1 MASEL
6 SMNGRKKIETLQQDF
21 NEKFEY
27 LNLTFFDN
35 TGIEIPKDKTLSEIR
50 KSKGEDISIIASLK
64 ISTLEKKFEEEI
76 GINVEVSYKKGGQI
90 LHTVDQ
96 NQLTLNEL
104 NEWCAQ
110 NGCEKF
116 ETKAS
121 SKGTKNEVKE
131 NKTKVDDDAALQQ
144 ELFNAIKQLYPE
156 AEAKK
161 IGEDT
166 HLDIFISRI
175 YPKRGAHLFFN
186 TAKNDIK
193 VGFYCRDEEFVLKVL
208 SNSSKIE
215 SYANGIRI
223 LNNPKFSDAITAVAA
238 AKLFITDILSA
249 IKDTEQES
257 KPVNK
262 EPLPPTLK
270 PEPKAEQKI
279 TPKPAPEKQIS
290 QDNNDEVDLL
300 AGMNKAKPKPSPLP
314 KVSKATQVESEEE
327 EIEEHIEENEI
338 EEVSAANDKSELS
351 SLLSKINKVPEV
363 EDEKIKEEPE
373 ESEIEEKIE
382 ENEVKEASDANEKSE
397 LSSLLSK
404 INKVPEFEEEKIE
417 EEPEENEIEEQI
429 EEEVEA
435 EENALEE
442 TPAAENKTDLSSLLS
457 RLNIPTS
464 NKSKDVEPEKEEEIE
479 KKETPNEK
487 PVTKPAPVVK
497 KAILSNF
504 DITDKIIINKLC
516 ERIKQE
522 RILPHLP
529 YINTALGKE
538 NYSVDNH
545 VANFFLSKV
554 FISDQ
559 NMEGFLYVNMD
570 GFHSNCIDKNE
581 MQPIFAWSGVKDI
594 KYSEDGNNAKID
606 LVAEQ
611 GELTIRAEGSHALKI
626 LHHIY
631 LYAWKEAND
640 KFANESII
648 IWNVVEEMGIKLNSY
663 PTQEAYIQ

>member
-21 NEKFEY
+21 NQKFEY

-131 NKTKVDDDAALQQ
+131 NKAKVDDDAALQQ
-144 ELFNAIKQLYPE
+144 ELFNEIKQLYLE

-186 TAKNDIK
+186 TAKNNIK

-223 LNNPKFSDAITAVAA
+223 LNNPEFSDAITAVAA

-249 IKDTEQES
+249 INDTEQES
-257 KPVNK
+257 KPVSK

-270 PEPKAEQKI
+270 PEPKPEQKI
-279 TPKPAPEKQIS
+279 TPKPAHKKQIS
-290 QDNNDEVDLL
+290 EDNNEENEEVDLL
-300 AGMNKAKPKPSPLP
+300 ADMNKANPKPSPSP
-314 KVSKATQVESEEE
+314 KVSKATKAESVEE
-327 EIEEHIEENEI
+327 EIEEEIEEEVEEEIEEEIEENEV
-338 EEVSAANDKSELS
+338 EEASDVNEKSELS

-363 EDEKIKEEPE
+363 EEEE
-373 ESEIEEKIE
+373 EIEE
-382 ENEVKEASDANEKSE
+382 D
-397 LSSLLSK
+397 
-404 INKVPEFEEEKIE
+404 PEEEE
-417 EEPEENEIEEQI
+417 EEI

-435 EENALEE
+435 EENAIDE
-442 TPAAENKTDLSSLLS
+442 TPATENKTDLSSLLS

-464 NKSKDVEPEKEEEIE
+464 NKSKDVEPEQEEEIE
-479 KKETPNEK
+479 VKETPVEK

-504 DITDKIIINKLC
+504 DITDKITINKLC

-663 PTQEAYIQ
+663 PTQEAYIK

>member
-6 SMNGRKKIETLQQDF
+6 SMNGRKKIETLQEDF

-27 LNLTFFDN
+27 LNLTFFDY

-76 GINVEVSYKKGGQI
+76 GVKVEVSYKKGGQI
-90 LHTVDQ
+90 LHTINQ

-116 ETKAS
+116 ETKPS
-121 SKGTKNEVKE
+121 SRGTKSEVKE
-131 NKTKVDDDAALQQ
+131 NKAKVGDDAALQH
-144 ELFNAIKQLYPE
+144 EIFNAIKQLYPE
-156 AEAKK
+156 ADAKK
-161 IGEDT
+161 IGEDN

-186 TAKNDIK
+186 TAKDDIK

-208 SNSSKIE
+208 SNSSNIE

-223 LNNPKFSDAITAVAA
+223 LNNPEFSDAITAVAA
-238 AKLFITDILSA
+238 ANFFITDILSA
-249 IKDTEQES
+249 INDTEQES
-257 KPVNK
+257 KPVK

-279 TPKPAPEKQIS
+279 TPNPAQKKQIS
-290 QDNNDEVDLL
+290 EDNNDENEEVDLL
-300 AGMNKAKPKPSPLP
+300 AGMNKANPKPSPSP
-314 KVSKATQVESEEE
+314 KVSKATQVETEEE
-327 EIEEHIEENEI
+327 EIEEQIEENDDEEI
-338 EEVSAANDKSELS
+338 EE
-351 SLLSKINKVPEV
+351 
-363 EDEKIKEEPE
+363 
-373 ESEIEEKIE
+373 
-382 ENEVKEASDANEKSE
+382 ASTANEKSE

-404 INKVPEFEEEKIE
+404 INKELEVEEDEIQEESKEEEVE
-417 EEPEENEIEEQI
+417 EELEENEAEENEIEE
-429 EEEVEA
+429 
-435 EENALEE
+435 
-442 TPAAENKTDLSSLLS
+442 TPDAENKTDLSSLLS
-457 RLNIPTS
+457 KLNIPTS
-464 NKSKDVEPEKEEEIE
+464 NKSKDVELDQEEVEE
-479 KKETPNEK
+479 KETPKEK
-487 PVTKPAPVVK
+487 PVAKPTPVVK

-504 DITDKIIINKLC
+504 DITDKPTINKLC

-522 RILPHLP
+522 KILPHLP
-529 YINTALGKE
+529 YINTALEKE

-554 FISDQ
+554 YISDQ

-570 GFHSNCIDKNE
+570 GFHSNCIDKGE
-581 MQPIFAWSGVKDI
+581 MQPIFSWSGVKDI

>member
-223 LNNPKFSDAITAVAA
+223 LNNPEFSDAITAVAA

-249 IKDTEQES
+249 INDTEQES
-257 KPVNK
+257 KPVSK

-270 PEPKAEQKI
+270 PEPKPEQKI
-279 TPKPAPEKQIS
+279 TPKPAQKKQIS
-290 QDNNDEVDLL
+290 EDNNDESDEVDLL
-300 AGMNKAKPKPSPLP
+300 AGMNKANPKPSPSP
-314 KVSKATQVESEEE
+314 KVSKATQAESVEE
-327 EIEEHIEENEI
+327 EIEEEI
-338 EEVSAANDKSELS
+338 EED
-351 SLLSKINKVPEV
+351 
-363 EDEKIKEEPE
+363 
-373 ESEIEEKIE
+373 IEEEIE
-382 ENEVKEASDANEKSE
+382 ENEVEEASDANEKSE

-404 INKVPEFEEEKIE
+404 INKVPEVGEDEIE
-417 EEPEENEIEEQI
+417 EEPEEEEI

-435 EENALEE
+435 EENAIDE
-442 TPAAENKTDLSSLLS
+442 TPATENKTDLSSLLS

-504 DITDKIIINKLC
+504 DITDKITINKLC

>member
-6 SMNGRKKIETLQQDF
+6 SMNGRKKIETLQEDF

-27 LNLTFFDN
+27 LNLTFFDY

-76 GINVEVSYKKGGQI
+76 GVKVEVSYKKGGQI
-90 LHTVDQ
+90 LHTINQ

-116 ETKAS
+116 ETKPS
-121 SKGTKNEVKE
+121 SRGTKSEVKE
-131 NKTKVDDDAALQQ
+131 NKAKVGDDAALQH
-144 ELFNAIKQLYPE
+144 EIFNAIKQLYPE
-156 AEAKK
+156 ADAKK
-161 IGEDT
+161 IGEDN

-186 TAKNDIK
+186 TAKDDIK

-208 SNSSKIE
+208 SNSSNIE

-223 LNNPKFSDAITAVAA
+223 LNNPEFSDAITAVAA
-238 AKLFITDILSA
+238 ANFFITDILSA
-249 IKDTEQES
+249 INDTEQES
-257 KPVNK
+257 KPVK

-279 TPKPAPEKQIS
+279 TPNPAQKKQIS
-290 QDNNDEVDLL
+290 EDNNDENEEVDLL
-300 AGMNKAKPKPSPLP
+300 AGMNKANPKPSPSP
-314 KVSKATQVESEEE
+314 KVSKATQVESKEE
-327 EIEEHIEENEI
+327 EIEEQIEENDDEEI
-338 EEVSAANDKSELS
+338 EE
-351 SLLSKINKVPEV
+351 
-363 EDEKIKEEPE
+363 
-373 ESEIEEKIE
+373 
-382 ENEVKEASDANEKSE
+382 ASTANEKSE

-404 INKVPEFEEEKIE
+404 INKELEVEEDEIQEESKEEEVE
-417 EEPEENEIEEQI
+417 EELEENEAEENEIEE
-429 EEEVEA
+429 
-435 EENALEE
+435 
-442 TPAAENKTDLSSLLS
+442 TPDAENKTDLSSLLS
-457 RLNIPTS
+457 KLNIPTS
-464 NKSKDVEPEKEEEIE
+464 NKSKDVELDQEEVE
-479 KKETPNEK
+479 ETPKEK
-487 PVTKPAPVVK
+487 PVAKPTPVVK

-504 DITDKIIINKLC
+504 DITDKPTINKLC

-522 RILPHLP
+522 KILPHLP
-529 YINTALGKE
+529 YINTALEKE

-554 FISDQ
+554 YISDQ

-570 GFHSNCIDKNE
+570 GFHSNCIDKGA
-581 MQPIFAWSGVKDI
+581 MQPIFSWSGVKDI

>member
-6 SMNGRKKIETLQQDF
+6 SMNGRKKIETLQEDF

-27 LNLTFFDN
+27 LNLTFFDY

-76 GINVEVSYKKGGQI
+76 GVKVEVSYKKGGQI
-90 LHTVDQ
+90 LHTINQ

-116 ETKAS
+116 ETKPS
-121 SKGTKNEVKE
+121 SRGTKSEVKE
-131 NKTKVDDDAALQQ
+131 NKAKVGDDAALQH

-156 AEAKK
+156 ADAKK
-161 IGEDT
+161 IGEDN

-186 TAKNDIK
+186 TAKDDIK

-208 SNSSKIE
+208 SNSSNIE

-223 LNNPKFSDAITAVAA
+223 LNNPEFSDAITAVAA
-238 AKLFITDILSA
+238 ANFFITDILSA
-249 IKDTEQES
+249 INDTEQES
-257 KPVNK
+257 KPVK

-279 TPKPAPEKQIS
+279 TPKPAQKKQIS
-290 QDNNDEVDLL
+290 EDKNDENEEVDLL
-300 AGMNKAKPKPSPLP
+300 AGMNKANPKPSPSP

-327 EIEEHIEENEI
+327 EIEEQFEENDEEEI
-338 EEVSAANDKSELS
+338 EEASA
-351 SLLSKINKVPEV
+351 
-363 EDEKIKEEPE
+363 
-373 ESEIEEKIE
+373 
-382 ENEVKEASDANEKSE
+382 ANEKSE

-404 INKVPEFEEEKIE
+404 INKEPEVEEDEIQEESKEEEIE
-417 EEPEENEIEEQI
+417 EELEENE
-429 EEEVEA
+429 A
-435 EENALEE
+435 EESEIEE
-442 TPAAENKTDLSSLLS
+442 TPDAENKTDLSSLLS
-457 RLNIPTS
+457 KLNIPTS
-464 NKSKDVEPEKEEEIE
+464 NKSKDVELDQEEVEE
-479 KKETPNEK
+479 KETPKEK
-487 PVTKPAPVVK
+487 LVAKPTPVVK

-504 DITDKIIINKLC
+504 DITDKPTITKLC

-522 RILPHLP
+522 KILPHLP
-529 YINTALGKE
+529 YINTALEKE

-554 FISDQ
+554 YISDQ

-570 GFHSNCIDKNE
+570 GFHSNCIDKGE
-581 MQPIFAWSGVKDI
+581 MQPIFSWSGVKDI
-594 KYSEDGNNAKID
+594 KYSEDGNNAQID

>member
-21 NEKFEY
+21 NQKFEY

-131 NKTKVDDDAALQQ
+131 NKAKVDDDAALQQ
-144 ELFNAIKQLYPE
+144 ELFNAIKQLYLE

-186 TAKNDIK
+186 TAKNNIK

-223 LNNPKFSDAITAVAA
+223 LNNPEFSDAVTAVAA

-249 IKDTEQES
+249 INDTEQES
-257 KPVNK
+257 KPVSK

-270 PEPKAEQKI
+270 PEPKPEQKI
-279 TPKPAPEKQIS
+279 TPKPAHKKQIS
-290 QDNNDEVDLL
+290 EDNNEENEEVDLL
-300 AGMNKAKPKPSPLP
+300 ADMNKANPKPSPSP
-314 KVSKATQVESEEE
+314 KVSKATKAESVEE
-327 EIEEHIEENEI
+327 EIEEEI
-338 EEVSAANDKSELS
+338 EE
-351 SLLSKINKVPEV
+351 EV
-363 EDEKIKEEPE
+363 EEEVE
-373 ESEIEEKIE
+373 EEIE
-382 ENEVKEASDANEKSE
+382 ENEVEEASDANEKSE

-404 INKVPEFEEEKIE
+404 INKVPEVEEEEEEIE
-417 EEPEENEIEEQI
+417 EEEEEI

-435 EENALEE
+435 EENAIDE
-442 TPAAENKTDLSSLLS
+442 TPATENKTDLSSLLS

-464 NKSKDVEPEKEEEIE
+464 NKSKDVEPEQEKEIE
-479 KKETPNEK
+479 EKETPIEK

-504 DITDKIIINKLC
+504 DITDKITINKLC

-663 PTQEAYIQ
+663 PTQEAYIK

>member
-6 SMNGRKKIETLQQDF
+6 SMNGRKKIETLQEDF

-35 TGIEIPKDKTLSEIR
+35 IGIEIPKDKTLSEIR

-76 GINVEVSYKKGGQI
+76 GVKVEVSYKKGGQI
-90 LHTVDQ
+90 LHTINQ

-116 ETKAS
+116 ETKPS
-121 SKGTKNEVKE
+121 SRGTKSEVKE
-131 NKTKVDDDAALQQ
+131 NKAKVGDDAALQH
-144 ELFNAIKQLYPE
+144 EIFNAIKQLYPE
-156 AEAKK
+156 ADAKK
-161 IGEDT
+161 IGEDN

-186 TAKNDIK
+186 TAKDDIK

-208 SNSSKIE
+208 SNSSNIE

-223 LNNPKFSDAITAVAA
+223 LNNPEFSDAITAVAA
-238 AKLFITDILSA
+238 ANFFITDILSA
-249 IKDTEQES
+249 INDTEQES
-257 KPVNK
+257 KPVK

-279 TPKPAPEKQIS
+279 TPNPAQKKQIS
-290 QDNNDEVDLL
+290 EDNNDENEEVDLL
-300 AGMNKAKPKPSPLP
+300 AGMNKANPKPSPSP
-314 KVSKATQVESEEE
+314 KVSKATQVETEEE
-327 EIEEHIEENEI
+327 EIEEQIEENDDEEI
-338 EEVSAANDKSELS
+338 EE
-351 SLLSKINKVPEV
+351 
-363 EDEKIKEEPE
+363 
-373 ESEIEEKIE
+373 
-382 ENEVKEASDANEKSE
+382 ASTANEKSE

-404 INKVPEFEEEKIE
+404 INKELEVEEDEIQEESKEEEVE
-417 EEPEENEIEEQI
+417 EELEENEAEENEIEE
-429 EEEVEA
+429 
-435 EENALEE
+435 
-442 TPAAENKTDLSSLLS
+442 TPDAENKTDLSSLLS
-457 RLNIPTS
+457 KLNIPTS
-464 NKSKDVEPEKEEEIE
+464 NKSKDVELDQEEVE
-479 KKETPNEK
+479 ETPKEK
-487 PVTKPAPVVK
+487 PVAKPTPVVK

-504 DITDKIIINKLC
+504 DITDKPTINKLC

-522 RILPHLP
+522 KILPHLP
-529 YINTALGKE
+529 YINTALEKE

-554 FISDQ
+554 YISDQ

-570 GFHSNCIDKNE
+570 GFHSNCIDKGA
-581 MQPIFAWSGVKDI
+581 MQPIFSWSGVKDI

-611 GELTIRAEGSHALKI
+611 GELTIRVEGSHALKI

>member
-6 SMNGRKKIETLQQDF
+6 SMNGRKKIETLQEDF

-27 LNLTFFDN
+27 LNLTFFDY

-76 GINVEVSYKKGGQI
+76 GVKVEVSYKKGGQI
-90 LHTVDQ
+90 LHTINQ

-116 ETKAS
+116 ETKPS
-121 SKGTKNEVKE
+121 SRGTKSEVKE
-131 NKTKVDDDAALQQ
+131 NKAKVGDDAALQH
-144 ELFNAIKQLYPE
+144 EIFNAIKQLYPE
-156 AEAKK
+156 ADAKK
-161 IGEDT
+161 IGEDN

-186 TAKNDIK
+186 TAKDDIK

-208 SNSSKIE
+208 SNSSNIE

-223 LNNPKFSDAITAVAA
+223 LNNPEFSDAITAVAA
-238 AKLFITDILSA
+238 ANFFITDILSA
-249 IKDTEQES
+249 INDTEQES
-257 KPVNK
+257 KPVK

-279 TPKPAPEKQIS
+279 TPNPAQKKQIS
-290 QDNNDEVDLL
+290 EDNNDENEEVDLL
-300 AGMNKAKPKPSPLP
+300 AGMNKANPKPSPSP
-314 KVSKATQVESEEE
+314 KVSKATQVETEEE
-327 EIEEHIEENEI
+327 EIEEQIEENDEEEI
-338 EEVSAANDKSELS
+338 EE
-351 SLLSKINKVPEV
+351 
-363 EDEKIKEEPE
+363 
-373 ESEIEEKIE
+373 
-382 ENEVKEASDANEKSE
+382 ASTANEKSE

-404 INKVPEFEEEKIE
+404 INKELEVEEDEIQEESKEEEVE
-417 EEPEENEIEEQI
+417 EELEENEAEENEIEE
-429 EEEVEA
+429 
-435 EENALEE
+435 
-442 TPAAENKTDLSSLLS
+442 TPDAENKTDLSSLLS
-457 RLNIPTS
+457 KLNIPTS
-464 NKSKDVEPEKEEEIE
+464 NKSKDVELDQEEVE
-479 KKETPNEK
+479 ETPKEK
-487 PVTKPAPVVK
+487 PVAKPTPVVK

-504 DITDKIIINKLC
+504 DITDKPTINKLC

-522 RILPHLP
+522 KILPHLP
-529 YINTALGKE
+529 YINTALEKE

-554 FISDQ
+554 YISDQ

-570 GFHSNCIDKNE
+570 GFHSNCIDKGA
-581 MQPIFAWSGVKDI
+581 MQPIFSWSGVKDI

>member
-6 SMNGRKKIETLQQDF
+6 SMNGRKKIETLQEDF

-27 LNLTFFDN
+27 LNLTFFDY

-76 GINVEVSYKKGGQI
+76 GVKVEVSYKKGGQI
-90 LHTVDQ
+90 LHTINQ

-116 ETKAS
+116 ETKPS
-121 SKGTKNEVKE
+121 SRGTKSEVKE
-131 NKTKVDDDAALQQ
+131 NKAKVGDDAALQH
-144 ELFNAIKQLYPE
+144 EIFNAIKQLYPE
-156 AEAKK
+156 ADAKK
-161 IGEDT
+161 IGEDN

-186 TAKNDIK
+186 TAKDDIK

-208 SNSSKIE
+208 SNSSNIE

-223 LNNPKFSDAITAVAA
+223 LNNPEFSDAITAVAA
-238 AKLFITDILSA
+238 ANFFITDILSA
-249 IKDTEQES
+249 INDTEQES
-257 KPVNK
+257 KPVK

-279 TPKPAPEKQIS
+279 TPNPAQKKQIS
-290 QDNNDEVDLL
+290 EDNNDENEEVDLL
-300 AGMNKAKPKPSPLP
+300 AGMNKANPKPSPSP
-314 KVSKATQVESEEE
+314 KVSKATQVETEEE
-327 EIEEHIEENEI
+327 EIEEQIEENDDEEI
-338 EEVSAANDKSELS
+338 EE
-351 SLLSKINKVPEV
+351 
-363 EDEKIKEEPE
+363 
-373 ESEIEEKIE
+373 
-382 ENEVKEASDANEKSE
+382 ASTANEKSE

-404 INKVPEFEEEKIE
+404 INKELEVEEDEIQEESKEEEVE
-417 EEPEENEIEEQI
+417 EELEENEAEENEIEE
-429 EEEVEA
+429 
-435 EENALEE
+435 
-442 TPAAENKTDLSSLLS
+442 TPDAENKTDLSSLLS
-457 RLNIPTS
+457 KLNIPTS
-464 NKSKDVEPEKEEEIE
+464 NKSKDVELDQEEVE
-479 KKETPNEK
+479 ETPKEK
-487 PVTKPAPVVK
+487 PVAKPTPVVK

-504 DITDKIIINKLC
+504 DITDKPTINKLC

-522 RILPHLP
+522 KILPHLP
-529 YINTALGKE
+529 YINTALEKE

-554 FISDQ
+554 YISDQ

-570 GFHSNCIDKNE
+570 GFHSNCIDKGA
-581 MQPIFAWSGVKDI
+581 MQPIFSWSGVKDI

>member
-6 SMNGRKKIETLQQDF
+6 SMNGRKKIETLQEDF

-27 LNLTFFDN
+27 LNLTFFDY

-76 GINVEVSYKKGGQI
+76 GVKVEVSYKKGGQI
-90 LHTVDQ
+90 LHTINQ

-116 ETKAS
+116 ETKPS
-121 SKGTKNEVKE
+121 SRGTKSEVKE
-131 NKTKVDDDAALQQ
+131 NKAKVGDDAALQH
-144 ELFNAIKQLYPE
+144 EIFNAIKQLYPE
-156 AEAKK
+156 ADAKK
-161 IGEDT
+161 IGEDN

-186 TAKNDIK
+186 TAKDDIK

-208 SNSSKIE
+208 SNSSNIE

-223 LNNPKFSDAITAVAA
+223 LNNPEFSDAITAVAA
-238 AKLFITDILSA
+238 ANFFITDILSA
-249 IKDTEQES
+249 INDTEQES
-257 KPVNK
+257 KPVK

-279 TPKPAPEKQIS
+279 TPNPAQKKQIS
-290 QDNNDEVDLL
+290 EDNNDENEEVDLL
-300 AGMNKAKPKPSPLP
+300 AGMNKANPKPSPSP
-314 KVSKATQVESEEE
+314 KVSKATQVETEEE
-327 EIEEHIEENEI
+327 EIEEQIEENDDEEI
-338 EEVSAANDKSELS
+338 EE
-351 SLLSKINKVPEV
+351 
-363 EDEKIKEEPE
+363 
-373 ESEIEEKIE
+373 
-382 ENEVKEASDANEKSE
+382 ASTANEKSE

-404 INKVPEFEEEKIE
+404 INKELEVEEDEIQEESKEEEVE
-417 EEPEENEIEEQI
+417 EELEKNEAEENEIEE
-429 EEEVEA
+429 
-435 EENALEE
+435 
-442 TPAAENKTDLSSLLS
+442 TPDAENKTDLSSLLS
-457 RLNIPTS
+457 KLNIPTS
-464 NKSKDVEPEKEEEIE
+464 NKSKDVELDQEEVE
-479 KKETPNEK
+479 ETPKEK
-487 PVTKPAPVVK
+487 PVAKPTPVVK

-504 DITDKIIINKLC
+504 DITDKPTINKLC

-522 RILPHLP
+522 KILPHLP
-529 YINTALGKE
+529 YINTALEKE

-554 FISDQ
+554 YISDQ

-570 GFHSNCIDKNE
+570 GFHSNCIDKGA
-581 MQPIFAWSGVKDI
+581 MQPIFSWSGVKDI

>member
-6 SMNGRKKIETLQQDF
+6 SMNGRKKIETLQEDF

-27 LNLTFFDN
+27 LNLTFFDY

-76 GINVEVSYKKGGQI
+76 GVKVEVSYKKGGQI
-90 LHTVDQ
+90 LHTINQ

-116 ETKAS
+116 ETKPS
-121 SKGTKNEVKE
+121 SRRTKSEVKE
-131 NKTKVDDDAALQQ
+131 NKAKVGDDAALQH
-144 ELFNAIKQLYPE
+144 EIFNAIKQLYPE
-156 AEAKK
+156 ADAKK
-161 IGEDT
+161 IGEDN

-186 TAKNDIK
+186 TAKDDIK

-208 SNSSKIE
+208 SNSSNIE

-223 LNNPKFSDAITAVAA
+223 LNNPEFSDAITAVAA
-238 AKLFITDILSA
+238 ANFFITDILSA
-249 IKDTEQES
+249 INDTEQES
-257 KPVNK
+257 KPVK

-279 TPKPAPEKQIS
+279 TPNPAQKKQIS
-290 QDNNDEVDLL
+290 ENNNDENEEVDLL
-300 AGMNKAKPKPSPLP
+300 AGMNKANPKPSPSP
-314 KVSKATQVESEEE
+314 KVSKATQVETEEE
-327 EIEEHIEENEI
+327 EIEEQIEENDDEEI
-338 EEVSAANDKSELS
+338 EE
-351 SLLSKINKVPEV
+351 
-363 EDEKIKEEPE
+363 
-373 ESEIEEKIE
+373 
-382 ENEVKEASDANEKSE
+382 ASTANEKSE

-404 INKVPEFEEEKIE
+404 INKELEVEEDEIQEESKEEEVE
-417 EEPEENEIEEQI
+417 EELEENEAEENEIEE
-429 EEEVEA
+429 
-435 EENALEE
+435 
-442 TPAAENKTDLSSLLS
+442 TPDAENKTDLSSLLS
-457 RLNIPTS
+457 KLNIPTS
-464 NKSKDVEPEKEEEIE
+464 NKSKDVELDQEEVE
-479 KKETPNEK
+479 ETPKEK
-487 PVTKPAPVVK
+487 PVAKPTPVVK

-504 DITDKIIINKLC
+504 DITDKPTINKLC

-522 RILPHLP
+522 KILPHLP
-529 YINTALGKE
+529 YINTALEKE

-554 FISDQ
+554 YISDQ

-570 GFHSNCIDKNE
+570 GFHSNCIDKGA
-581 MQPIFAWSGVKDI
+581 MQPIFSWSGVKDI

-611 GELTIRAEGSHALKI
+611 GELTIRVEGSHALKI

>member
-6 SMNGRKKIETLQQDF
+6 SMNGRKKIETLQEDF

-27 LNLTFFDN
+27 LNLTFFDY

-76 GINVEVSYKKGGQI
+76 GVKVEVSYKKGGQI
-90 LHTVDQ
+90 LHTINQ

-116 ETKAS
+116 ETKPS
-121 SKGTKNEVKE
+121 SRGTKSEVKE
-131 NKTKVDDDAALQQ
+131 NKAKVGDDAALQH
-144 ELFNAIKQLYPE
+144 EIFNAIKQLYPE
-156 AEAKK
+156 ADAKK
-161 IGEDT
+161 IGEDN

-186 TAKNDIK
+186 TAKDDIK

-208 SNSSKIE
+208 SNSSNIE

-223 LNNPKFSDAITAVAA
+223 LNNPEFSDAITAVAA
-238 AKLFITDILSA
+238 ANFFITDILSA
-249 IKDTEQES
+249 INDTEQES
-257 KPVNK
+257 KPVK

-279 TPKPAPEKQIS
+279 TPNPAQKKQIS
-290 QDNNDEVDLL
+290 EDNNDENEEVDLL
-300 AGMNKAKPKPSPLP
+300 AGMNKANPKPSPSP
-314 KVSKATQVESEEE
+314 KVSKATQVETEEE
-327 EIEEHIEENEI
+327 EIEEQIEENDDEEI
-338 EEVSAANDKSELS
+338 EE
-351 SLLSKINKVPEV
+351 
-363 EDEKIKEEPE
+363 
-373 ESEIEEKIE
+373 
-382 ENEVKEASDANEKSE
+382 ASTANEKSE

-404 INKVPEFEEEKIE
+404 INKELEVEEDEIQEESKEEEVE
-417 EEPEENEIEEQI
+417 EELEENEAEENEI
-429 EEEVEA
+429 
-435 EENALEE
+435 EE

-457 RLNIPTS
+457 KLNIPTS
-464 NKSKDVEPEKEEEIE
+464 NKSKDVELDQEEVE
-479 KKETPNEK
+479 ETPKEK
-487 PVTKPAPVVK
+487 PVAKPTPVVK

-504 DITDKIIINKLC
+504 DITDKPTINKLC

-522 RILPHLP
+522 KILPHLP
-529 YINTALGKE
+529 YINTALEKE

-554 FISDQ
+554 YISDQ

-570 GFHSNCIDKNE
+570 GFHSNCIDKGA
-581 MQPIFAWSGVKDI
+581 MQPIFSWSGVKDI

-611 GELTIRAEGSHALKI
+611 GELTIRVEGSHALKI

>member
-6 SMNGRKKIETLQQDF
+6 SMNGRKKIETLQEDF

-27 LNLTFFDN
+27 LNLTFFDY

-76 GINVEVSYKKGGQI
+76 GVKVEVSYKKGGQI
-90 LHTVDQ
+90 LHTINQ

-116 ETKAS
+116 ETKPS
-121 SKGTKNEVKE
+121 SRGTKSEVKE
-131 NKTKVDDDAALQQ
+131 NKAKVGDDAALQH
-144 ELFNAIKQLYPE
+144 EIFNAIKQLYPE
-156 AEAKK
+156 ADAKK
-161 IGEDT
+161 IGEDN

-186 TAKNDIK
+186 TAKDDIK

-208 SNSSKIE
+208 SNSSNIE

-223 LNNPKFSDAITAVAA
+223 LNNPEFSDAITAVAA
-238 AKLFITDILSA
+238 ANFFITDIISA
-249 IKDTEQES
+249 INDTEQES
-257 KPVNK
+257 KPVK

-279 TPKPAPEKQIS
+279 TPKPAQKKQIS
-290 QDNNDEVDLL
+290 EDNNDENEEVDLL
-300 AGMNKAKPKPSPLP
+300 AGMNKANPKPSPSP
-314 KVSKATQVESEEE
+314 KVSKATQVETEEE
-327 EIEEHIEENEI
+327 EIEEQIEENDDEEI
-338 EEVSAANDKSELS
+338 EE
-351 SLLSKINKVPEV
+351 
-363 EDEKIKEEPE
+363 
-373 ESEIEEKIE
+373 
-382 ENEVKEASDANEKSE
+382 ASTANEKSE

-404 INKVPEFEEEKIE
+404 INKELEVEEDEIQEESKEEEIE
-417 EEPEENEIEEQI
+417 EELEENEAEENEIEE
-429 EEEVEA
+429 
-435 EENALEE
+435 
-442 TPAAENKTDLSSLLS
+442 TPDAENKTDLSSLLS
-457 RLNIPTS
+457 KLNIPTS
-464 NKSKDVEPEKEEEIE
+464 NKSKDVELDQEEVEE
-479 KKETPNEK
+479 KETPKEK
-487 PVTKPAPVVK
+487 PVAKPTPVVK

-504 DITDKIIINKLC
+504 DITDKPTINKLC

-522 RILPHLP
+522 KILPHLP
-529 YINTALGKE
+529 YINTALEKE

-554 FISDQ
+554 YISDQ

-570 GFHSNCIDKNE
+570 GFHSNCIDKGE
-581 MQPIFAWSGVKDI
+581 MQPIFSWSGVKDI

>member
-6 SMNGRKKIETLQQDF
+6 SMNGRKKIETLQEDF

-27 LNLTFFDN
+27 LNLTFFDY

-76 GINVEVSYKKGGQI
+76 GVKVEVSYKKGGQI
-90 LHTVDQ
+90 LHTINQ

-116 ETKAS
+116 ETKPS
-121 SKGTKNEVKE
+121 SRGTKSEVKE
-131 NKTKVDDDAALQQ
+131 NKAKVGDDAALQH

-156 AEAKK
+156 ADAKK
-161 IGEDT
+161 IGEDN

-186 TAKNDIK
+186 TAKDDIK

-208 SNSSKIE
+208 SNSSNIE

-223 LNNPKFSDAITAVAA
+223 LNNPEFSDAITAVAA
-238 AKLFITDILSA
+238 ANFFITDILSA
-249 IKDTEQES
+249 INDTEQES
-257 KPVNK
+257 KPVK

-279 TPKPAPEKQIS
+279 TPKPAQKKQIS
-290 QDNNDEVDLL
+290 EDKNDENEEVDLL
-300 AGMNKAKPKPSPLP
+300 AGMNKANPKPSPSP

-327 EIEEHIEENEI
+327 EIEEQIEENDEEEI
-338 EEVSAANDKSELS
+338 EEASA
-351 SLLSKINKVPEV
+351 
-363 EDEKIKEEPE
+363 
-373 ESEIEEKIE
+373 
-382 ENEVKEASDANEKSE
+382 ANEKSE

-404 INKVPEFEEEKIE
+404 INKEPEVEEDEIQEESKEEEIE
-417 EEPEENEIEEQI
+417 EELEENE
-429 EEEVEA
+429 A
-435 EENALEE
+435 EESEIEE
-442 TPAAENKTDLSSLLS
+442 TPDAENKTDLSSLLS
-457 RLNIPTS
+457 KLNIPTS
-464 NKSKDVEPEKEEEIE
+464 NKSKDVELDQEEVEE
-479 KKETPNEK
+479 KETPKEK
-487 PVTKPAPVVK
+487 PVAKPTPVVK

-504 DITDKIIINKLC
+504 DITDKPTINKLC

-522 RILPHLP
+522 KILPHLP
-529 YINTALGKE
+529 YINTALEKE

-554 FISDQ
+554 YISDQ

-570 GFHSNCIDKNE
+570 GFHSNCIDKGE
-581 MQPIFAWSGVKDI
+581 MQPIFSWSGVKDI

>member
-6 SMNGRKKIETLQQDF
+6 SMNGRKKIETLQEDF

-27 LNLTFFDN
+27 LNLTFFDY

-76 GINVEVSYKKGGQI
+76 GVKVEVSYKKGGQI
-90 LHTVDQ
+90 LHTINQ

-116 ETKAS
+116 ETKPS
-121 SKGTKNEVKE
+121 SRGTKSEVKE
-131 NKTKVDDDAALQQ
+131 NKAKVGDDAALQH
-144 ELFNAIKQLYPE
+144 EIFNAIKQLYPE
-156 AEAKK
+156 ADAKK
-161 IGEDT
+161 IGEDN

-186 TAKNDIK
+186 TAKDDIK

-208 SNSSKIE
+208 SNSSNIE

-223 LNNPKFSDAITAVAA
+223 LNNPEFSDAITAVAA
-238 AKLFITDILSA
+238 ANFFITDILSA
-249 IKDTEQES
+249 INDTEQES
-257 KPVNK
+257 KPVK

-279 TPKPAPEKQIS
+279 TPNPAQKKQIS
-290 QDNNDEVDLL
+290 EDNNDENEEVDLL
-300 AGMNKAKPKPSPLP
+300 AGMNKANPKPSPSP
-314 KVSKATQVESEEE
+314 KASRATQVETEEE
-327 EIEEHIEENEI
+327 EIEEQIEENDEEEI
-338 EEVSAANDKSELS
+338 EE
-351 SLLSKINKVPEV
+351 
-363 EDEKIKEEPE
+363 
-373 ESEIEEKIE
+373 
-382 ENEVKEASDANEKSE
+382 ASTANEKSE

-404 INKVPEFEEEKIE
+404 INKELEVEEDEIQEESKEEEIE
-417 EEPEENEIEEQI
+417 EELEENEAEENEIEE
-429 EEEVEA
+429 
-435 EENALEE
+435 
-442 TPAAENKTDLSSLLS
+442 TPDAENKTDLSSLLS
-457 RLNIPTS
+457 KLNIPTS
-464 NKSKDVEPEKEEEIE
+464 NKSKDVELDQEEVEE
-479 KKETPNEK
+479 KETPKEK
-487 PVTKPAPVVK
+487 PVAKPTPVVK

-504 DITDKIIINKLC
+504 DITDKPTINKLC

-522 RILPHLP
+522 KILPHLP
-529 YINTALGKE
+529 YINTALEKE

-554 FISDQ
+554 YISDQ

-570 GFHSNCIDKNE
+570 GFHSNCIDKGE
-581 MQPIFAWSGVKDI
+581 MQPIFSWSGVKDI

>member
-6 SMNGRKKIETLQQDF
+6 SMNGRKKIETLQEDF

-27 LNLTFFDN
+27 LNLTFFDY

-76 GINVEVSYKKGGQI
+76 GVKVEVSYKKGGQI
-90 LHTVDQ
+90 LHTINQ

-116 ETKAS
+116 ETKPS
-121 SKGTKNEVKE
+121 SRGTKSEVKE
-131 NKTKVDDDAALQQ
+131 NKAKVGDDAALQH
-144 ELFNAIKQLYPE
+144 EIFNAIKQLYPE
-156 AEAKK
+156 ADAKK
-161 IGEDT
+161 IGEDN

-186 TAKNDIK
+186 TAKDDIK

-208 SNSSKIE
+208 SNSSNIE

-223 LNNPKFSDAITAVAA
+223 LNNPEFSDAITAVAA
-238 AKLFITDILSA
+238 ANFFITDILSA
-249 IKDTEQES
+249 INDTEQES
-257 KPVNK
+257 KPVK

-279 TPKPAPEKQIS
+279 TPNPAQKKQIS
-290 QDNNDEVDLL
+290 EDNNDENEEVDLL
-300 AGMNKAKPKPSPLP
+300 AGMNKANPKPSPSP
-314 KVSKATQVESEEE
+314 KVSKATQVETEEE
-327 EIEEHIEENEI
+327 EIEEQIEENDDEEI
-338 EEVSAANDKSELS
+338 EE
-351 SLLSKINKVPEV
+351 
-363 EDEKIKEEPE
+363 
-373 ESEIEEKIE
+373 
-382 ENEVKEASDANEKSE
+382 ASTANEKSE

-404 INKVPEFEEEKIE
+404 INKELEVEEDEIQEESKEEEVE
-417 EEPEENEIEEQI
+417 EELEENEAEENEIEE
-429 EEEVEA
+429 
-435 EENALEE
+435 
-442 TPAAENKTDLSSLLS
+442 TPDAENKTDLSSLLS
-457 RLNIPTS
+457 KLNIPTS
-464 NKSKDVEPEKEEEIE
+464 NKSKDVELDQEEVE
-479 KKETPNEK
+479 ETPKEK
-487 PVTKPAPVVK
+487 PVAKPTPVVK

-504 DITDKIIINKLC
+504 DITDKPTINKLC

-522 RILPHLP
+522 KILPHLP
-529 YINTALGKE
+529 YINTALEKE

-554 FISDQ
+554 YISDQ

-570 GFHSNCIDKNE
+570 GFHSNCIDKGE
-581 MQPIFAWSGVKDI
+581 MQPIFSWSGVKDI

>member
-6 SMNGRKKIETLQQDF
+6 SMNGRKKIETLQEDF

-27 LNLTFFDN
+27 LNLTFFDY

-76 GINVEVSYKKGGQI
+76 GVKVEVSYKKGGQI
-90 LHTVDQ
+90 LHTINQ

-116 ETKAS
+116 ETKPS
-121 SKGTKNEVKE
+121 SRGTKSEVKE
-131 NKTKVDDDAALQQ
+131 NKAKVGDDAALQH

-156 AEAKK
+156 ADAKK
-161 IGEDT
+161 IGEDN

-186 TAKNDIK
+186 TAKDDIK

-208 SNSSKIE
+208 SNSSNIE

-223 LNNPKFSDAITAVAA
+223 LNNPEFSDAITAVAA
-238 AKLFITDILSA
+238 ANFFITDILSA
-249 IKDTEQES
+249 INDTEQES
-257 KPVNK
+257 KPVK

-270 PEPKAEQKI
+270 PEPKTEQKI
-279 TPKPAPEKQIS
+279 TPKPAQKKQIS
-290 QDNNDEVDLL
+290 EDKNDENEEVDLL
-300 AGMNKAKPKPSPLP
+300 AGMNKANPKPSPSP

-327 EIEEHIEENEI
+327 EIEEQIEENDEEEI
-338 EEVSAANDKSELS
+338 EEASA
-351 SLLSKINKVPEV
+351 
-363 EDEKIKEEPE
+363 
-373 ESEIEEKIE
+373 
-382 ENEVKEASDANEKSE
+382 ANEKSE

-404 INKVPEFEEEKIE
+404 INKEPEVEEDEIQEESKEEEIE
-417 EEPEENEIEEQI
+417 EELEENE
-429 EEEVEA
+429 A
-435 EENALEE
+435 EESEIEE
-442 TPAAENKTDLSSLLS
+442 TPDAENKTDLSSLLS
-457 RLNIPTS
+457 KLNIPTS
-464 NKSKDVEPEKEEEIE
+464 NKSKDVELDQEQVEE
-479 KKETPNEK
+479 KETPKEK
-487 PVTKPAPVVK
+487 PVAKPTPVVK

-504 DITDKIIINKLC
+504 DITDKPTINKLC

-522 RILPHLP
+522 KILPHLP
-529 YINTALGKE
+529 YINTALEKE

-554 FISDQ
+554 YISDQ

-570 GFHSNCIDKNE
+570 GFHSNCIDKGE
-581 MQPIFAWSGVKDI
+581 MQPIFSWSGVKDI

>member
-6 SMNGRKKIETLQQDF
+6 SMNGRKKIETLQEDF

-27 LNLTFFDN
+27 LNLTFFDY

-50 KSKGEDISIIASLK
+50 KSKGENISIIASLK

-76 GINVEVSYKKGGQI
+76 GVKVEVSYKKGGQI
-90 LHTVDQ
+90 LHTINQ

-116 ETKAS
+116 ETKPS
-121 SKGTKNEVKE
+121 SRGTKSEVKE
-131 NKTKVDDDAALQQ
+131 NKAKVGDDAALQH
-144 ELFNAIKQLYPE
+144 EIFNAIKQLYPE
-156 AEAKK
+156 ADAKK
-161 IGEDT
+161 IGEDN

-186 TAKNDIK
+186 TAKDDIK

-208 SNSSKIE
+208 SNSSNIE

-223 LNNPKFSDAITAVAA
+223 LNNPEFSDAITAVAA
-238 AKLFITDILSA
+238 ANFFITDILSA
-249 IKDTEQES
+249 INDTEQES
-257 KPVNK
+257 KPVK

-279 TPKPAPEKQIS
+279 TPNPAQKKQIS
-290 QDNNDEVDLL
+290 EDNNDENEEVDLL
-300 AGMNKAKPKPSPLP
+300 AGMNKANPKPSPSP
-314 KVSKATQVESEEE
+314 KVSKATQVESKEE
-327 EIEEHIEENEI
+327 EIEEQIEENDEEEI
-338 EEVSAANDKSELS
+338 EE
-351 SLLSKINKVPEV
+351 
-363 EDEKIKEEPE
+363 
-373 ESEIEEKIE
+373 
-382 ENEVKEASDANEKSE
+382 ASTANEKSE

-404 INKVPEFEEEKIE
+404 INKEPEVEEDEIQEESKEEEIE
-417 EEPEENEIEEQI
+417 EELEENEAEENEIEE
-429 EEEVEA
+429 
-435 EENALEE
+435 
-442 TPAAENKTDLSSLLS
+442 TPDAENKTDLSSLLS
-457 RLNIPTS
+457 KLNIPTS
-464 NKSKDVEPEKEEEIE
+464 NKSKDVELDQEEVEE
-479 KKETPNEK
+479 KETPKEK
-487 PVTKPAPVVK
+487 PVAKPTPVVK

-504 DITDKIIINKLC
+504 DITDKPTITKLC

-522 RILPHLP
+522 KILPHLP
-529 YINTALGKE
+529 YINTALEKE

-554 FISDQ
+554 YISDQ

-570 GFHSNCIDKNE
+570 GFHSNCIDKGE
-581 MQPIFAWSGVKDI
+581 MQPIFSWSGVKDI

>member
-6 SMNGRKKIETLQQDF
+6 SMNGRKKIETLQEDF

-27 LNLTFFDN
+27 LNLTFFDY

-76 GINVEVSYKKGGQI
+76 GVKVEVSYKKGGQI
-90 LHTVDQ
+90 LHTINQ

-116 ETKAS
+116 ETKPS
-121 SKGTKNEVKE
+121 SRGTKSEVKE
-131 NKTKVDDDAALQQ
+131 NKAKVGDDAALQH
-144 ELFNAIKQLYPE
+144 EIFNAIKQLYPE
-156 AEAKK
+156 ADAKK
-161 IGEDT
+161 IGEDN

-186 TAKNDIK
+186 TAKDDIK

-208 SNSSKIE
+208 SNSSNIE

-223 LNNPKFSDAITAVAA
+223 LNNPEFSDAITAVAA
-238 AKLFITDILSA
+238 ANFFITDILSA
-249 IKDTEQES
+249 INDTEQES
-257 KPVNK
+257 KPVK

-279 TPKPAPEKQIS
+279 TPNPAQKKQIS
-290 QDNNDEVDLL
+290 EDNNDENEEVDLL
-300 AGMNKAKPKPSPLP
+300 AGMNKANPKPSPSP
-314 KVSKATQVESEEE
+314 KVSKATQVETEEE
-327 EIEEHIEENEI
+327 EIEEQIEENDDEEI
-338 EEVSAANDKSELS
+338 EE
-351 SLLSKINKVPEV
+351 
-363 EDEKIKEEPE
+363 
-373 ESEIEEKIE
+373 
-382 ENEVKEASDANEKSE
+382 ASTANEKSE

-404 INKVPEFEEEKIE
+404 INKELEVEEDEIQEESKEEEVE
-417 EEPEENEIEEQI
+417 EELEENEAEENEIEE
-429 EEEVEA
+429 
-435 EENALEE
+435 
-442 TPAAENKTDLSSLLS
+442 TPDAENKTDLSSLLS
-457 RLNIPTS
+457 KLNIPTS
-464 NKSKDVEPEKEEEIE
+464 NKSKDVELDQEEVEE
-479 KKETPNEK
+479 KETPKEK
-487 PVTKPAPVVK
+487 PVAKPTPVVK

-504 DITDKIIINKLC
+504 DITDKPTITKLC

-522 RILPHLP
+522 KILPHLP
-529 YINTALGKE
+529 YINTALEKE

-554 FISDQ
+554 YISDQ

-570 GFHSNCIDKNE
+570 GFHSNCIDKGA
-581 MQPIFAWSGVKDI
+581 MQPIFSWSGVKDI

-611 GELTIRAEGSHALKI
+611 GELTIRVEGSHALKI

>member
-6 SMNGRKKIETLQQDF
+6 SMNGRKKIETLQEDF

-27 LNLTFFDN
+27 LNLTFFDY

-76 GINVEVSYKKGGQI
+76 GVKVEVSYKKGGQI
-90 LHTVDQ
+90 LHTINQ

-116 ETKAS
+116 ETKPS
-121 SKGTKNEVKE
+121 SRGTKSEVKE
-131 NKTKVDDDAALQQ
+131 NKAKVGDDAALQH
-144 ELFNAIKQLYPE
+144 EIFNAIKQLYPE
-156 AEAKK
+156 ADAKK
-161 IGEDT
+161 IGEDN

-186 TAKNDIK
+186 TAKDDIK

-208 SNSSKIE
+208 SNSSNIE

-223 LNNPKFSDAITAVAA
+223 LNNPEFSDAITAVAA
-238 AKLFITDILSA
+238 ANFFITDILSA
-249 IKDTEQES
+249 INDTEQES
-257 KPVNK
+257 KPVK

-279 TPKPAPEKQIS
+279 TPKPAQKKQIS
-290 QDNNDEVDLL
+290 EDNNDENEEVDLL
-300 AGMNKAKPKPSPLP
+300 AGMNKANPKPSPSP
-314 KVSKATQVESEEE
+314 KVSKATQVETEEE
-327 EIEEHIEENEI
+327 EIEEQIEENDEEEI
-338 EEVSAANDKSELS
+338 EE
-351 SLLSKINKVPEV
+351 
-363 EDEKIKEEPE
+363 
-373 ESEIEEKIE
+373 
-382 ENEVKEASDANEKSE
+382 ASTANEKSE

-404 INKVPEFEEEKIE
+404 INKEPEVEENEIQEESKEEEIE
-417 EEPEENEIEEQI
+417 EELEENEAEENEIEE
-429 EEEVEA
+429 
-435 EENALEE
+435 
-442 TPAAENKTDLSSLLS
+442 TPDAENKTDLSSLLS
-457 RLNIPTS
+457 KLNIPTS
-464 NKSKDVEPEKEEEIE
+464 NKSKDVELDQEEVEE
-479 KKETPNEK
+479 KETPKEK
-487 PVTKPAPVVK
+487 PVAKPTPVVK

-504 DITDKIIINKLC
+504 DITDKPTINKLC

-522 RILPHLP
+522 KILPHLP
-529 YINTALGKE
+529 YINTALEKE

-554 FISDQ
+554 YISDQ

-570 GFHSNCIDKNE
+570 GFHSNCIDKGE
-581 MQPIFAWSGVKDI
+581 MQPIFSWSGVKDI

>member
-6 SMNGRKKIETLQQDF
+6 SMNGRKKIETLQEDF

-27 LNLTFFDN
+27 LNLTFFDY

-76 GINVEVSYKKGGQI
+76 GVKVEVSYKKGGQI
-90 LHTVDQ
+90 LHTINQ

-116 ETKAS
+116 ETKPS
-121 SKGTKNEVKE
+121 SRGTKSEVKE
-131 NKTKVDDDAALQQ
+131 NKAKVGDDAALQH
-144 ELFNAIKQLYPE
+144 EIFNAIKQLYPE
-156 AEAKK
+156 ADAKK
-161 IGEDT
+161 IGEDN

-186 TAKNDIK
+186 TAKDDIK

-208 SNSSKIE
+208 SNSSNIE

-223 LNNPKFSDAITAVAA
+223 LNNPEFSDAITAVAA
-238 AKLFITDILSA
+238 ANFFITDILSA
-249 IKDTEQES
+249 INDTEQES
-257 KPVNK
+257 KPVK

-279 TPKPAPEKQIS
+279 TPNPAQKKQIS
-290 QDNNDEVDLL
+290 EDNNDENEEVDLL
-300 AGMNKAKPKPSPLP
+300 AGMNKANPKPSPSP
-314 KVSKATQVESEEE
+314 KVSKATQVETEEE
-327 EIEEHIEENEI
+327 EIEEQIEENDDEEI
-338 EEVSAANDKSELS
+338 EE
-351 SLLSKINKVPEV
+351 
-363 EDEKIKEEPE
+363 
-373 ESEIEEKIE
+373 
-382 ENEVKEASDANEKSE
+382 ASTANEKSE

-404 INKVPEFEEEKIE
+404 INKELEVEEDEIQEESKEEEVE
-417 EEPEENEIEEQI
+417 EELEENEAEENEIEE
-429 EEEVEA
+429 
-435 EENALEE
+435 
-442 TPAAENKTDLSSLLS
+442 TPDAENKTDLSSLLS
-457 RLNIPTS
+457 KLNIPTS
-464 NKSKDVEPEKEEEIE
+464 NKSKDVELDQEEVE
-479 KKETPNEK
+479 ETPKEK
-487 PVTKPAPVVK
+487 PVAKPTPVVK

-504 DITDKIIINKLC
+504 DITDKPTINKLC

-522 RILPHLP
+522 KILPHLP
-529 YINTALGKE
+529 YINTALEKE

-554 FISDQ
+554 YISDQ

-570 GFHSNCIDKNE
+570 GFHSNCIDKGA
-581 MQPIFAWSGVKDI
+581 MQPIFSWSGVKDI

-611 GELTIRAEGSHALKI
+611 GELTIRVEGSHALKI

>member
-6 SMNGRKKIETLQQDF
+6 SMNGRKKIETLQEDF

-27 LNLTFFDN
+27 LNLTFFDY

-76 GINVEVSYKKGGQI
+76 GVKVEVSYKKGGQI
-90 LHTVDQ
+90 LHTINQ

-116 ETKAS
+116 ETKPS
-121 SKGTKNEVKE
+121 SRGTKSEVKE
-131 NKTKVDDDAALQQ
+131 NKAKVGDDAALQH
-144 ELFNAIKQLYPE
+144 EIFNAIKQLYPE
-156 AEAKK
+156 ADAKK
-161 IGEDT
+161 IGEDN

-186 TAKNDIK
+186 TAKDDIK

-208 SNSSKIE
+208 SNSSNIE

-223 LNNPKFSDAITAVAA
+223 LNNPEFSDAITAVAA
-238 AKLFITDILSA
+238 ANFFITDILSA
-249 IKDTEQES
+249 INDTEQES
-257 KPVNK
+257 KPVK

-279 TPKPAPEKQIS
+279 TPNPAQKKQIS
-290 QDNNDEVDLL
+290 EDNNDENEEVDLL
-300 AGMNKAKPKPSPLP
+300 AGMNKANPKPSPSP
-314 KVSKATQVESEEE
+314 KVSKATQVETEEE
-327 EIEEHIEENEI
+327 EIEEQIEENDDEEI
-338 EEVSAANDKSELS
+338 EE
-351 SLLSKINKVPEV
+351 
-363 EDEKIKEEPE
+363 
-373 ESEIEEKIE
+373 
-382 ENEVKEASDANEKSE
+382 ASTANEKSE

-404 INKVPEFEEEKIE
+404 INKELEVEEDEIQEESKEEEVE
-417 EEPEENEIEEQI
+417 EELEENEAEENEIEE
-429 EEEVEA
+429 
-435 EENALEE
+435 
-442 TPAAENKTDLSSLLS
+442 TPDAENKTDLSSLLS
-457 RLNIPTS
+457 KLNIPTS
-464 NKSKDVEPEKEEEIE
+464 NKSKDVELDQEEVE
-479 KKETPNEK
+479 ETPKEK
-487 PVTKPAPVVK
+487 PVAKPTPVVK

-504 DITDKIIINKLC
+504 DITDKPTINKLC

-522 RILPHLP
+522 KILPHLP
-529 YINTALGKE
+529 YINTALEKE

-554 FISDQ
+554 YISDQ

-570 GFHSNCIDKNE
+570 GFHSNCIDKGA
-581 MQPIFAWSGVKDI
+581 MQPIFSWSGVKDI

-611 GELTIRAEGSHALKI
+611 GELTIRVEGSHALKI

-663 PTQEAYIQ
+663 PTQEVYIQ

>member
-6 SMNGRKKIETLQQDF
+6 SMNGRKKIETLQEDF

-27 LNLTFFDN
+27 LNLTFFDY

-76 GINVEVSYKKGGQI
+76 GVKVEVSYKKGGQI
-90 LHTVDQ
+90 LHTINQ

-116 ETKAS
+116 ETKPS
-121 SKGTKNEVKE
+121 SRGTKSEVKE
-131 NKTKVDDDAALQQ
+131 NKAKVGDDAALQH

-156 AEAKK
+156 ADAKK
-161 IGEDT
+161 IGEDN

-186 TAKNDIK
+186 TAKDDIK

-208 SNSSKIE
+208 SNSSNIE

-223 LNNPKFSDAITAVAA
+223 LNNPEFSDAITAVAA
-238 AKLFITDILSA
+238 ANFFITDIISA
-249 IKDTEQES
+249 INDTEQES
-257 KPVNK
+257 KPVK

-279 TPKPAPEKQIS
+279 TPNPAQKKQIS
-290 QDNNDEVDLL
+290 EDNNDENEEVDLL
-300 AGMNKAKPKPSPLP
+300 AGMNKANPKPSPSP
-314 KVSKATQVESEEE
+314 KVSKATQVETEEE
-327 EIEEHIEENEI
+327 EIEEQIEENDDEEI
-338 EEVSAANDKSELS
+338 EE
-351 SLLSKINKVPEV
+351 
-363 EDEKIKEEPE
+363 
-373 ESEIEEKIE
+373 
-382 ENEVKEASDANEKSE
+382 ASTANEKSE

-404 INKVPEFEEEKIE
+404 INKEPEVEENEIQEESKEEEIE
-417 EEPEENEIEEQI
+417 EELEENEAEENEIEE
-429 EEEVEA
+429 
-435 EENALEE
+435 
-442 TPAAENKTDLSSLLS
+442 TPDAENKTDLSSLLS
-457 RLNIPTS
+457 KLNIPTS
-464 NKSKDVEPEKEEEIE
+464 NKSKDVELDQEEVEE
-479 KKETPNEK
+479 KETPKEK
-487 PVTKPAPVVK
+487 PVAKPTPVVK

-504 DITDKIIINKLC
+504 DITDKPTINKLC

-522 RILPHLP
+522 KILPHLP
-529 YINTALGKE
+529 YINTALEKE

-554 FISDQ
+554 YISDQ

-570 GFHSNCIDKNE
+570 GFHSNCIDKGE
-581 MQPIFAWSGVKDI
+581 MQPIFSWSGVKDI

>member
-6 SMNGRKKIETLQQDF
+6 SMNGRKKIETLQEDF

-27 LNLTFFDN
+27 LNLTFFDY

-76 GINVEVSYKKGGQI
+76 GVKVEVSYKKGGQI
-90 LHTVDQ
+90 LHTINQ

-116 ETKAS
+116 ETKPS
-121 SKGTKNEVKE
+121 SRGTKSEVKE
-131 NKTKVDDDAALQQ
+131 NKAKVGDDAALQH
-144 ELFNAIKQLYPE
+144 EIFNAIKQLYPE
-156 AEAKK
+156 ADAKK
-161 IGEDT
+161 IGEDN

-186 TAKNDIK
+186 TAKDDIK

-208 SNSSKIE
+208 SNSSNIE

-223 LNNPKFSDAITAVAA
+223 LNNPEFSDAITAVAA
-238 AKLFITDILSA
+238 ANFFITDILSA
-249 IKDTEQES
+249 INDTEQES
-257 KPVNK
+257 KPVK

-279 TPKPAPEKQIS
+279 TPNPAQKKQIS
-290 QDNNDEVDLL
+290 EDNNDENEEVDLL
-300 AGMNKAKPKPSPLP
+300 AGMNKANPKPSPSP
-314 KVSKATQVESEEE
+314 KASRATQVETEEE
-327 EIEEHIEENEI
+327 EIEEQIEENDDEEI
-338 EEVSAANDKSELS
+338 EE
-351 SLLSKINKVPEV
+351 
-363 EDEKIKEEPE
+363 
-373 ESEIEEKIE
+373 
-382 ENEVKEASDANEKSE
+382 ASTANEKSE

-404 INKVPEFEEEKIE
+404 INKELEVEEDEIQEESKEEEVE
-417 EEPEENEIEEQI
+417 EELEENEAEENEIEE
-429 EEEVEA
+429 
-435 EENALEE
+435 
-442 TPAAENKTDLSSLLS
+442 TPDAENKTDLSSLLS
-457 RLNIPTS
+457 KLNIPTS
-464 NKSKDVEPEKEEEIE
+464 NKSKDVELDQEEVEE
-479 KKETPNEK
+479 KETPKEK
-487 PVTKPAPVVK
+487 PVAKPTPVVK

-504 DITDKIIINKLC
+504 DITDKPTINKLC

-522 RILPHLP
+522 KILPHLP
-529 YINTALGKE
+529 YINTALEKE

-554 FISDQ
+554 YISDQ

-570 GFHSNCIDKNE
+570 GFHSNCIDKGE
-581 MQPIFAWSGVKDI
+581 MQPIFSWSGVKDI

>member
-6 SMNGRKKIETLQQDF
+6 SMNGRKKIETLQEDF

-27 LNLTFFDN
+27 LNLTFFDH
-35 TGIEIPKDKTLSEIR
+35 TGGEIPKDKTLSEIR

-64 ISTLEKKFEEEI
+64 ISSLEKKFKDEI
-76 GINVEVSYKKGGQI
+76 GISVEVSYKKDGKI
-90 LHTVDQ
+90 FHTIEQ
-96 NQLTLNEL
+96 NNLTLNEL
-104 NEWCAQ
+104 NEWCGQ

-116 ETKAS
+116 DAKTK
-121 SKGTKNEVKE
+121 SKGAKNESIEK
-131 NKTKVDDDAALQQ
+131 KDKAGDDVALQQ

-161 IGEDT
+161 IGEDN

-186 TAKNDIK
+186 TAKDNIK
-193 VGFYCRDEEFVLKVL
+193 VGFYCRDEAFVLTVL
-208 SNSSKIE
+208 SNSSNIE

-223 LNNPKFSDAITAVAA
+223 LNNPEFSDAITAVGAA
-238 AKLFITDILSA
+238 EHFIKDILSA
-249 IKDTEQES
+249 IHDTEQVSNPVS
-257 KPVNK
+257 KTSPPQSFTTPASATPSNPK
-262 EPLPPTLK
+262 E
-270 PEPKAEQKI
+270 EPRAEQKNTAKI
-279 TPKPAPEKQIS
+279 EPKPAEHKQIAE
-290 QDNNDEVDLL
+290 DNTDETDEVDLL
-300 AGMNKAKPKPSPLP
+300 AGMNKSKPKSSPSP
-314 KVSKATQVESEEE
+314 KVSLINPEEVEEESVTAEELEVEDVEE
-327 EIEEHIEENEI
+327 EIDEEASTVDE
-338 EEVSAANDKSELS
+338 KSELS

-363 EDEKIKEEPE
+363 EEDEIQEESKEEEIEEELEENEAE
-373 ESEIEEKIE
+373 ESEIEE
-382 ENEVKEASDANEKSE
+382 
-397 LSSLLSK
+397 
-404 INKVPEFEEEKIE
+404 
-417 EEPEENEIEEQI
+417 
-429 EEEVEA
+429 
-435 EENALEE
+435 
-442 TPAAENKTDLSSLLS
+442 TPDAENKTDLSSLLS
-457 RLNIPTS
+457 KLNIPTS
-464 NKSKDVEPEKEEEIE
+464 NKSKDVELDQEEVEE
-479 KKETPNEK
+479 KETPKEK
-487 PVTKPAPVVK
+487 PVAKPTPVVK

-504 DITDKIIINKLC
+504 DITDKPTINKLC

-522 RILPHLP
+522 KILPHLP
-529 YINTALGKE
+529 YINTALEKE

-554 FISDQ
+554 YISDQ

-570 GFHSNCIDKNE
+570 GFHSNCIDKGE
-581 MQPIFAWSGVKDI
+581 MQPIFSWSGVKDI

>member
-21 NEKFEY
+21 NQKFEY

-131 NKTKVDDDAALQQ
+131 NKAKVDDDAALQQ
-144 ELFNAIKQLYPE
+144 ELFNEIKQLYPE

-186 TAKNDIK
+186 TAKNNIK

-223 LNNPKFSDAITAVAA
+223 LNNPEFSDAITAVAA

-249 IKDTEQES
+249 INDTEQES
-257 KPVNK
+257 KPVSK

-270 PEPKAEQKI
+270 PEPKPEQKI
-279 TPKPAPEKQIS
+279 TPKPAHKKQIS
-290 QDNNDEVDLL
+290 EDNNEENEEVDLL
-300 AGMNKAKPKPSPLP
+300 ADMNKANPKPSPSP
-314 KVSKATQVESEEE
+314 KVSKATKAESVEE
-327 EIEEHIEENEI
+327 EIEEEIEEEVEEEIEEEIEENEV
-338 EEVSAANDKSELS
+338 EEASDVNEKSELS

-363 EDEKIKEEPE
+363 EEEE
-373 ESEIEEKIE
+373 EIEE
-382 ENEVKEASDANEKSE
+382 D
-397 LSSLLSK
+397 
-404 INKVPEFEEEKIE
+404 PEEEE
-417 EEPEENEIEEQI
+417 EEI

-435 EENALEE
+435 EENAIDE
-442 TPAAENKTDLSSLLS
+442 TPATENKTDLSSLLS
-457 RLNIPTS
+457 RQNIPTS
-464 NKSKDVEPEKEEEIE
+464 NKSKDVEPEQEKEIE
-479 KKETPNEK
+479 EKETPIEK

-504 DITDKIIINKLC
+504 DITDKITINKLC

-663 PTQEAYIQ
+663 PTQEAYIK